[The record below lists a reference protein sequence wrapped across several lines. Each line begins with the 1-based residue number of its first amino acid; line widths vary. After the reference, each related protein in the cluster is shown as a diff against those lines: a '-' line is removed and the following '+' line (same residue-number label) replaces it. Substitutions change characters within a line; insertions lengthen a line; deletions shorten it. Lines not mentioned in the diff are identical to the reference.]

1 MMDGNRVPTA
11 DSALN
16 SHFNAACSPSPG
28 QGRRRKRPP
37 PPFSIR
43 FTEEERAR
51 LASEAGKRPLAAH
64 IRSKLFG
71 DAVSQ
76 RRRRPARRTPPPKVD
91 QIALGRALGELGHS
105 RLASNMNQIAK
116 AANMGALP
124 VTPELEQELHE
135 ACVAICDMRRQLVA
149 ALGIKPEGGR

>member
-1 MMDGNRVPTA
+1 MMDGNRA
-11 DSALN
+11 AAGDSTFN
-16 SHFNAACSPSPG
+16 SQFNAASSPSPG

-43 FTEEERAR
+43 FTEGERAR

-71 DAVSQ
+71 DAVPQ
-76 RRRRPARRTPPPKVD
+76 RRRRPVRRIPPPKVD
-91 QIALGRALGELGHS
+91 QVALGRALGELGRS

-116 AANMGALP
+116 AANLGALP

-135 ACVAICDMRRQLVA
+135 ACVAIRDMRRQLVA